1 MGGEDL
7 QASKHRQPASTGSIA
22 AAGGGAPGRQAQ
34 PGSHQAASAVPPC
47 SAAIARAHSARGRP
61 SPRPER
67 CHAPNSTQ
75 T

>member
-34 PGSHQAASAVPPC
+34 PGSHQAASAVPP
-47 SAAIARAHSARGRP
+47 AVQRRHRTRTQR
-61 SPRPER
+61 PRPTFT
-67 CHAPNSTQ
+67 AP
-75 T
+75 